1 MVNKRDLDFND
12 FMAYGWD
19 YIKLL
24 LYAKPTGAQYNPTK
38 INVSTAEKNQDNNRY
53 NSNDE
58 NVKYNN
64 KVMDT
69 DEINKLLYS
78 EKTNNIINGN
88 LLCFVNIILRICL
101 SQKVKNFF
109 FIIVINL

>member
-1 MVNKRDLDFND
+1 MMNKREMDLKD
-12 FMAYGWD
+12 FMAYGWN

-24 LYAKPTGAQYNPTK
+24 LYAKSTGAQYNPIK
-38 INVSTAEKNQDNNRY
+38 INVSTDEQNQDA
-53 NSNDE
+53 
-58 NVKYNN
+58 KYNN

-88 LLCFVNIILRICL
+88 LLCFLSIIL
-101 SQKVKNFF
+101 
-109 FIIVINL
+109 